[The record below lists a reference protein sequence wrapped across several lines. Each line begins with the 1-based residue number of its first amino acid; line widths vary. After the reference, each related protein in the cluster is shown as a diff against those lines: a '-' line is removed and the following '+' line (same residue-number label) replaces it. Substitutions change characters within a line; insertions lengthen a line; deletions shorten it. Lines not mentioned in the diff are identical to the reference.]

1 MILTSNPID
10 ATIIIVLA
18 SILYS
23 SRYNLLKASTKKTAA
38 KNHIV
43 NTLKENWGLGK
54 IRDSI

>member
-10 ATIIIVLA
+10 ATIIMVLA

-23 SRYNLLKASTKKTAA
+23 SRYNLLNANTKNTTA

-43 NTLKENWGLGK
+43 NTLKENWGLEK